1 MQSQQQ
7 NGYPAVQK
15 QGPAHAKQPVEY
27 PIQEAPPSY
36 ASVVLQPQAAVIMVS
51 AFSYVLIFPN
61 SVPQWLDFDNLK
73 DSY

>member
-7 NGYPAVQK
+7 NSYLAVQK
-15 QGPAHAKQPVEY
+15 QDPAYAKQPVEY

-36 ASVVLQPQAAVIMVS
+36 TSVVLQPQTAVIMVS

-61 SVPQWLDFDNLK
+61 SVLQ
-73 DSY
+73 